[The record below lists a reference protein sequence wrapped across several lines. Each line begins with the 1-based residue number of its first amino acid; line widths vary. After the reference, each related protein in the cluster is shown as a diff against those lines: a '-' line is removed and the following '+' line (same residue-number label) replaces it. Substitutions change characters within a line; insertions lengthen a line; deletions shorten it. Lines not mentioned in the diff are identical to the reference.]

1 MLWKS
6 VDVKPEILSFSSSGS
21 NTSVASL
28 EQTQLMEQFSI
39 DSKSPDVY
47 DKPGLWKF
55 LCLVCM
61 RVRPFNDETNT
72 CHSALDTEWLASKL
86 ILFAQLQ
93 QIVWLDRS
101 LLEYQLLVY

>member
-1 MLWKS
+1 MS
-6 VDVKPEILSFSSSGS
+6 IYFNGVVQIDVNLEIFSFSFTGS

-28 EQTQLMEQFSI
+28 EQMQLMEQFSI

-61 RVRPFNDETNT
+61 QVRSLSHDET
-72 CHSALDTEWLASKL
+72 
-86 ILFAQLQ
+86 
-93 QIVWLDRS
+93 
-101 LLEYQLLVY
+101 

>member
-6 VDVKPEILSFSSSGS
+6 VDVKPEILSIPSSGS

-61 RVRPFNDETNT
+61 QVRSLLHHQAKT
-72 CHSALDTEWLASKL
+72 CHSALDMEYLA
-86 ILFAQLQ
+86 
-93 QIVWLDRS
+93 
-101 LLEYQLLVY
+101 